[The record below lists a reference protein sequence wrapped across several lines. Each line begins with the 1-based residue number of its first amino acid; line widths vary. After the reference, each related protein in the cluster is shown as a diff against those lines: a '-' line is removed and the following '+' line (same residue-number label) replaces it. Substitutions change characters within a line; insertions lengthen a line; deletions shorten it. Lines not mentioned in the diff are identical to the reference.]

1 MSARRNQPTARP
13 PSHRRNVRGR
23 NRACWTKYRLVSE
36 PLENKSPNYGGIFD
50 FARMTAELE
59 ELEAQMGQPGF
70 WNDARAAAAVSRK
83 KATLDR
89 DLRQWRDI
97 ETTLSDID
105 ALLELARESGD
116 AGLEA
121 ELLTELG
128 RFEPRLASL
137 RVELLLSGELD
148 ANNALMAIH
157 PGAGGTESQDWA
169 QMLLRMYVRWAENKH
184 FKVETLDYLAGDEAG
199 IKSVTIAVTGPYAYG
214 YLKAEAGVHRLV
226 RISPFDSNKRRH
238 TSFAS
243 VFVYP
248 ELSEDIDVPIEDKD
262 LRIDTFRAGGA
273 GGQNV
278 NKVETAIRI
287 THLPSGI
294 VVQCQNER
302 SQLQNRNGAMKI
314 LKARLFELEQ
324 KKKEAEFNA
333 IVGEKKDIAW
343 GSQIRSYV
351 FQPYQM
357 VKDHRTGHE
366 TSQVSSV
373 MDGDLD
379 SFIEAYL
386 KKKLTKGSE
395 PLAAISEPDDN
406 L

>member
-1 MSARRNQPTARP
+1 MLDD
-13 PSHRRNVRGR
+13 VRTRVRTLGEQLAQLR
-23 NRACWTKYRLVSE
+23 GHLD
-36 PLENKSPNYGGIFD
+36 L
-50 FARMTAELE
+50 ARMTAELNDI
-59 ELEAQMGQPGF
+59 ELKTSQPDF
-70 WNDARAAAAVSRK
+70 WKDTQAAAKVNRRK
-83 KATLDR
+83 AALDR
-89 DLRQWRDI
+89 ELSRWRETERRQSDI
-97 ETTLSDID
+97 E
-105 ALLELARESGD
+105 ALLELALESGD
-116 AGLEA
+116 AGLEQELTA
-121 ELLTELG
+121 ELEP
-128 RFEPRLASL
+128 FEKSVAQFRI
-137 RVELLLSGELD
+137 ELLLSGELD
-148 ANNALMAIH
+148 ANNAIFSIH

-169 QMLLRMYVRWAENKH
+169 QMLLRMYVRWAEQKG
-184 FKVETLDYLAGDEAG
+184 FKVDTLDLQAGEEAG
-199 IKSVTIAVTGPYAYG
+199 VKSATLSVNGPYAYG

-226 RISPFDSNKRRH
+226 RISPFDANKRRH

-248 ELSEDIDVPIEDKD
+248 ELDDDVQVVIEDKD

-287 THLPSGI
+287 THIPTGI

-314 LKARLFELEQ
+314 LRARLFELEQ
-324 KKKEAEFNA
+324 RKKEAEFNA

-366 TSQVSSV
+366 VGQVSAV
-373 MDGDLD
+373 MDGELD
-379 SFIEAYL
+379 GFIEAYL
-386 KKKLTKGSE
+386 QRRMTGGKVPES
-395 PLAAISEPDDN
+395 AAMKDDD

>member
-1 MSARRNQPTARP
+1 MFAYVRSTNEYRNF
-13 PSHRRNVRGR
+13 
-23 NRACWTKYRLVSE
+23 
-36 PLENKSPNYGGIFD
+36 GGIFD
-50 FARMTAELE
+50 LSRMTAQLE
-59 ELEAQMGQPGF
+59 ELEAKMGQADF
-70 WNDARAAAAVSRK
+70 WNDARAAAGVSRHK
-83 KATLDR
+83 VRLER
-89 DLRQWRDI
+89 ELQQWRDI
-97 ETTLSDID
+97 EAKLSDVT
-105 ALLELARESGD
+105 ALLELAQESGD
-116 AGLEA
+116 AGLER
-121 ELLTELG
+121 ELASELDQ
-128 RFEPRLASL
+128 FEPRLAAL
-137 RVELLLSGELD
+137 RVEHLLSGDLD
-148 ANNALMAIH
+148 QNNAIVAIH

-169 QMLLRMYVRWAENKH
+169 QMLLRMYVRWAEGKG
-184 FKVETLDYLAGDEAG
+184 FKVDTLDLQAGDEAG
-199 IKSVTIAVTGPYAYG
+199 VKSATVSVAGPYAYG

-226 RISPFDSNKRRH
+226 RISPFDANKRRH

-248 ELSEDIDVPIEDKD
+248 ELNDDIEVAIEEKD

-287 THLPSGI
+287 THLPTGI

-314 LKARLFELEQ
+314 LKARLYEQEQ

-366 TSQVSSV
+366 VGQVSAV
-373 MDGDLD
+373 MDGDID
-379 SFIEAYL
+379 GFIEAYL
-386 KKKLTKGSE
+386 KQKLIRGSDQFS
-395 PLAAISEPDDN
+395 PAHGSDDV
-406 L
+406 

>member
-1 MSARRNQPTARP
+1 MNTS
-13 PSHRRNVRGR
+13 PS
-23 NRACWTKYRLVSE
+23 C
-36 PLENKSPNYGGIFD
+36 GGIFD
-50 FARMTAELE
+50 LARKTTDLQ
-59 ELEAQMGQPGF
+59 ELEAQMAQPNF
-70 WNDARAAAAVSRK
+70 WNDARAAAAVSLK
-83 KATLDR
+83 KATIERELQ
-89 DLRQWRDI
+89 QWHEI
-97 ETTLSDID
+97 EAKLSDLD
-105 ALLELARESGD
+105 TLLELAYESGD
-116 AGLEA
+116 AGLEK
-121 ELLTELG
+121 ELTTELNQL
-128 RFEPRLASL
+128 EPRLATL

-148 ANNALMAIH
+148 ANNAILAIH

-169 QMLLRMYVRWAENKH
+169 QMLLRMYVRWAETKK
-184 FKVETLDYLAGDEAG
+184 FKVETLDLLVGDEAG
-199 IKSVTIAVTGPYAYG
+199 IKSATISITGPYAYG

-248 ELSEDIDVPIEDKD
+248 ELSEDIDVVVEDKD

-278 NKVETAIRI
+278 NKVETAVRI
-287 THLPSGI
+287 THLPTGI

-314 LKARLFELEQ
+314 LKSRLFELEQ

-333 IVGEKKDIAW
+333 ITGEKKEIAW

-357 VKDHRTGHE
+357 VKDHRTAYEIGNI
-366 TSQVSSV
+366 SSV
-373 MDGDLD
+373 MDGEIDG
-379 SFIEAYL
+379 FIEAYL
-386 KKKLTKGSE
+386 KMKQLGKSTVSRQQSE
-395 PLAAISEPDDN
+395 IDSFDT
-406 L
+406 

>member
-1 MSARRNQPTARP
+1 MTCGPVCE
-13 PSHRRNVRGR
+13 PSESN
-23 NRACWTKYRLVSE
+23 W
-36 PLENKSPNYGGIFD
+36 PNFGGIFD
-50 FARMTAELE
+50 LARMTSELND
-59 ELEAQMGQPGF
+59 LEAKTAEPDF
-70 WNDARAAAAVSRK
+70 WKDTQAAAKVNRR

-89 DLRQWRDI
+89 EVTRWHATERRQGDI
-97 ETTLSDID
+97 E
-105 ALLELARESGD
+105 ALLDLAMESGD
-116 AGLEA
+116 AGLEQ
-121 ELLTELG
+121 ELTSDLAQ
-128 RFEPRLASL
+128 FEKAVAQL
-137 RVELLLSGELD
+137 RIELLLSGELD
-148 ANNALMAIH
+148 SSNAIFAIH

-169 QMLLRMYVRWAENKH
+169 QMLLRMYVRWAERKG
-184 FKVETLDYLAGDEAG
+184 FKVETLDLLVGDEAG
-199 IKSVTIAVTGPYAYG
+199 IKSATLSVTGPYAYG

-226 RISPFDSNKRRH
+226 RISPFDANKRRH

-248 ELSEDIDVPIEDKD
+248 ELDDDVEVVIEDKD

-287 THLPSGI
+287 THIPTGI

-324 KKKEAEFNA
+324 RKKEAEFNA

-357 VKDHRTGHE
+357 VKDHRTGYE
-366 TSQVSSV
+366 VGNVASV

-379 SFIEAYL
+379 GFIEAYL
-386 KKKLTKGSE
+386 KKKLTKGNDQPSAVGMQDE
-395 PLAAISEPDDN
+395 DL
-406 L
+406 

>member
-1 MSARRNQPTARP
+1 LARIA
-13 PSHRRNVRGR
+13 
-23 NRACWTKYRLVSE
+23 
-36 PLENKSPNYGGIFD
+36 
-50 FARMTAELE
+50 AELKE
-59 ELEAQMGQPGF
+59 IDEHTGRPDF
-70 WNDARAAAAVSRK
+70 WKDTKAATKVTRR

-89 DLRQWRDI
+89 EVARWRDI
-97 ETTLSDID
+97 ERRQSDLG
-105 ALLELARESGD
+105 ALIELAEESGDTEIEQELARELS
-116 AGLEA
+116 
-121 ELLTELG
+121 
-128 RFEPRLASL
+128 RFEQAVDQL
-137 RVELLLSGELD
+137 RIELLLSGERD
-148 ANNALMAIH
+148 QSNAIFAIH

-169 QMLLRMYVRWAENKH
+169 QMLLRMYVRWAEQKG
-184 FKVETLDYLAGDEAG
+184 FKVETLDLLPGDEAG
-199 IKSVTIAVTGPYAYG
+199 IKSATLSVTGPYAYG

-226 RISPFDSNKRRH
+226 RISPFDANKRRH

-248 ELSEDIDVPIEDKD
+248 ELDDDVEVVIDDKD
-262 LRIDTFRAGGA
+262 LKIDTFRSGGA

-287 THLPSGI
+287 THIPTGI

-314 LKARLFELEQ
+314 LKARLFEVEQ
-324 KKKEAEFNA
+324 QKKEAEFNA

-366 TSQVSSV
+366 IGNVSSV

-379 SFIEAYL
+379 GFIEAYL
-386 KKKLTKGSE
+386 KRKMAGGKMST
-395 PLAAISEPDDN
+395 AAAAKEDDI
-406 L
+406 

>member
-1 MSARRNQPTARP
+1 MKYGFVFGLSVN
-13 PSHRRNVRGR
+13 
-23 NRACWTKYRLVSE
+23 KYR
-36 PLENKSPNYGGIFD
+36 NFGGIFD
-50 FARMTAELE
+50 LARMTTELAQ
-59 ELEAQMGQPGF
+59 LEAQTAQPEF
-70 WNDARAAAAVSRK
+70 WNNAQAAAKVSRK
-83 KATLDR
+83 KAALER
-89 DLRQWRDI
+89 EMQQWRDI
-97 ETTLSDID
+97 EGKLNDLG
-105 ALLELARESGD
+105 ALLELAHESGD
-116 AGLEA
+116 ASLEK
-121 ELLTELG
+121 ELTTELNQ
-128 RFEPRLASL
+128 FEPRLASL

-148 ANNALMAIH
+148 PNNAIIAIH

-169 QMLLRMYVRWAENKH
+169 QMLLRMYVRWAERKK
-184 FKVETLDYLAGDEAG
+184 FKVETLDLLPGEEAG
-199 IKSVTIAVTGPYAYG
+199 VKSVTLSIAGPYAYG
-214 YLKAEAGVHRLV
+214 CLKAEAGVHRLV
-226 RISPFDSNKRRH
+226 RISPFDANKRRH

-248 ELSEDIDVPIEDKD
+248 ELNEDLDVVIEDKD
-262 LRIDTFRAGGA
+262 LKIDTFRAGGA

-287 THLPSGI
+287 THLPTGI

-314 LKARLFELEQ
+314 LKARIYEVEQ

-357 VKDHRTGHE
+357 VKDHRTGFE
-366 TSQVSSV
+366 VGNVASV
-373 MDGDLD
+373 MDGDVD
-379 SFIEAYL
+379 GFIEAYL
-386 KKKLTKGSE
+386 KRKLTKGSDQQSVVNE
-395 PLAAISEPDDN
+395 PTDD

>member
-1 MSARRNQPTARP
+1 
-13 PSHRRNVRGR
+13 
-23 NRACWTKYRLVSE
+23 
-36 PLENKSPNYGGIFD
+36 
-50 FARMTAELE
+50 
-59 ELEAQMGQPGF
+59 
-70 WNDARAAAAVSRK
+70 
-83 KATLDR
+83 
-89 DLRQWRDI
+89 
-97 ETTLSDID
+97 
-105 ALLELARESGD
+105 LELAEESGD
-116 AGLEA
+116 ADIER
-121 ELLTELG
+121 ELATEVLA
-128 RFEPRLASL
+128 FEQAIDQL
-137 RVELLLSGELD
+137 RIELLLSGERD
-148 ANNALMAIH
+148 DSNAILAIH

-169 QMLLRMYVRWAENKH
+169 QMLLRMYTRWAEHKGY
-184 FKVETLDYLAGDEAG
+184 KVETLDLQAGDEAG
-199 IKSVTIAVTGPYAYG
+199 IKSVTLSITGPYAYG

-248 ELSEDIDVPIEDKD
+248 ELDDDVEVVIDDKD

-287 THLPSGI
+287 THLPTNI

-302 SQLQNRNGAMKI
+302 SQLQNRMGAMKI

-324 KKKEAEFNA
+324 QKKEAEFNA

-357 VKDHRTGHE
+357 VKDHRTGVE
-366 TSQVSSV
+366 SGNIQAV
-373 MDGDLD
+373 MDGELD
-379 SFIEAYL
+379 AFIEGF
-386 KKKLTKGSE
+386 LTKQIT
-395 PLAAISEPDDN
+395 AN
-406 L
+406 K

>member
-1 MSARRNQPTARP
+1 MSVP
-13 PSHRRNVRGR
+13 
-23 NRACWTKYRLVSE
+23 WL
-36 PLENKSPNYGGIFD
+36 NKSLNYGGIFD
-50 FARMTAELE
+50 FAHMTADLQ
-59 ELEAQMGQPGF
+59 ELEAQMGQPHF
-70 WNDARAAAAVSRK
+70 WNDARAAAVVSRK
-83 KATLDR
+83 KATIER
-89 DLRQWRDI
+89 ELRQWRDI
-97 ETTLSDID
+97 EAKMGDLG
-105 ALLELARESGD
+105 ALLELAHESGD
-116 AGLEA
+116 SALE
-121 ELLTELG
+121 TELTG
-128 RFEPRLASL
+128 ELNQLEPRLAAL

-148 ANNALMAIH
+148 PNNAIVAIH

-169 QMLLRMYVRWAENKH
+169 QMLLRMYVRWAEHKQ
-184 FKVETLDYLAGDEAG
+184 FKVETLDLLPGDEAG
-199 IKSVTIAVTGPYAYG
+199 IKSVTLSITGPYAYG

-248 ELSEDIDVPIEDKD
+248 ELSEDIDVVVEEKD
-262 LRIDTFRAGGA
+262 LRIDTFRSGGA

-287 THLPSGI
+287 THLPTGI

-324 KKKEAEFNA
+324 RKKEAEFNA

-351 FQPYQM
+351 FQPYQL
-357 VKDHRTGHE
+357 VKDHRTGHHI
-366 TSQVSSV
+366 SNVSSV

-379 SFIEAYL
+379 GFIEAFL
-386 KKKLTKGSE
+386 TRKLGKGSDQLS
-395 PLAAISEPDDN
+395 PVGGSEDD

>member
-1 MSARRNQPTARP
+1 MFVPCR
-13 PSHRRNVRGR
+13 
-23 NRACWTKYRLVSE
+23 
-36 PLENKSPNYGGIFD
+36 NKSLNYGGIFD
-50 FARMTAELE
+50 FAHMTADLQ
-59 ELEAQMGQPGF
+59 ELEAQMGQPHF
-70 WNDARAAAAVSRK
+70 WNDARAAAVVSRK
-83 KATLDR
+83 KATIERELQ
-89 DLRQWRDI
+89 QWRDI
-97 ETTLSDID
+97 EAKMGDLD
-105 ALLELARESGD
+105 ALLELAHESGD
-116 AGLEA
+116 STLE
-121 ELLTELG
+121 TELTG
-128 RFEPRLASL
+128 ELNQLEPRLATL

-148 ANNALMAIH
+148 SNNAIVAIH

-169 QMLLRMYVRWAENKH
+169 QMLLRMYVRWAEHKK
-184 FKVETLDYLAGDEAG
+184 FKVETLDLLPGDEAG
-199 IKSVTIAVTGPYAYG
+199 IKSVTFSITGPYAYG

-248 ELSEDIDVPIEDKD
+248 ELSEDIDVVVEEKD
-262 LRIDTFRAGGA
+262 LRIDTFRSGGA

-287 THLPSGI
+287 THLPTGI

-351 FQPYQM
+351 FQPYQL
-357 VKDHRTGHE
+357 VKDHRTGHQI
-366 TSQVSSV
+366 SNVSSV
-373 MDGDLD
+373 MDGGLD
-379 SFIEAYL
+379 EFIEAFL
-386 KKKLTKGSE
+386 KRKLGKGSE
-395 PLAAISEPDDN
+395 QLSPVGGPEDD

>member
-1 MSARRNQPTARP
+1 MKYKVESA
-13 PSHRRNVRGR
+13 PS
-23 NRACWTKYRLVSE
+23 AS
-36 PLENKSPNYGGIFD
+36 KSPSYGGIFD
-50 FARMTAELE
+50 LARMTADLQ
-59 ELEAQMGQPGF
+59 ELEAQMGQPHF
-70 WNDARAAAAVSRK
+70 WSDARTAAAVSRK
-83 KATLDR
+83 KATIER
-89 DLRQWRDI
+89 EVETWRDI
-97 ETTLSDID
+97 EAKLGDLN
-105 ALLELARESGD
+105 ALLELATESGD
-116 AGLEA
+116 AGLER
-121 ELLTELG
+121 ELATELH
-128 RFEPRLASL
+128 RLEPRLAAL
-137 RVELLLSGELD
+137 RLEILLAGELD
-148 ANNALMAIH
+148 PNNAILEIH

-169 QMLLRMYVRWAENKH
+169 QMLLRMYVRWAEAKK
-184 FKVETLDYLAGDEAG
+184 FKVETLDLLAGDEAG
-199 IKSVTIAVTGPYAYG
+199 IKSVTLSITGPYAYG

-248 ELSEDIDVPIEDKD
+248 ELSEDIDVAIEEKD

-287 THLPSGI
+287 THLPTGI

-314 LKARLFELEQ
+314 LKARLFEVEQ
-324 KKKEAEFNA
+324 QKKEAEFNA

-357 VKDHRTGHE
+357 VKDHRTAHE
-366 TSQVSSV
+366 TGDVSSV
-373 MDGDLD
+373 MDGEIDG
-379 SFIEAYL
+379 FIEAYL
-386 KKKLTKGSE
+386 KKKPAKGSGQ
-395 PLAAISEPDDN
+395 LSAVGGPDDE